1 MATKCLNSSLPD
13 DFSEQL
19 QVYTEQGFR
28 VIALAYKQLNFS
40 SNEEVQSALR
50 DSVEGDLHFL
60 GFLVMENKLKAV
72 TSQSIK
78 TLNDCN
84 IRTMM
89 ATGDNLLTA
98 ICVARNCNILRGD

>member
-1 MATKCLNSSLPD
+1 M
-13 DFSEQL
+13 
-19 QVYTEQGFR
+19 
-28 VIALAYKQLNFS
+28 
-40 SNEEVQSALR
+40 
-50 DSVEGDLHFL
+50 HFL